1 MIRIKAEPRE
11 KLGKEEAKK
20 IRRQGWIP
28 AVVYGGGKVYG
39 HIKVKLSDMRKLLH
53 EGTRQLELE
62 MPDGKVLKV
71 ILQDVQIHPVT
82 DQPIHFD
89 FYVPQSQEKE
99 ETKN

>member
-1 MIRIKAEPRE
+1 MIRIKAQARE

-20 IRRQGWIP
+20 IRRDGWIP

-53 EGTRQLELE
+53 EGERQLELE

-71 ILQDVQIHPVT
+71 ILQDVQIHPTT
-82 DQPIHFD
+82 DEPIHFD
-89 FYVPQSQEKE
+89 FYVPQSSQEKE
-99 ETKN
+99 SKN